1 MLPCNIS
8 PLWQS
13 LVNEHHMLPCN
24 ISPSG
29 NPSWTSIICYRATF
43 PPLAIPHERHHM
55 LPCNISPSGN
65 PSWTSII
72 CYRATFP
79 PLAIPRERAS
89 YVTVQHFPLWQSLV
103 NEHHMLP
110 CNISPLAIPRE
121 RASYVTVQHFPSL
134 AIPHERASYVT
145 VQHFPP
151 LAIPHERAS
160 YVTVQHFPLWQSLMN
175 EHHMLPCNISPS
187 LVIPHERHHMLPCNI
202 SPLWQSL
209 VNEHHMLPC
218 NISPSG
224 NPSWTSIICYRAT
237 FPPLAIPHER
247 HHNVTVQHFPLWQS
261 LVNKHHMLPCN
272 ISPSGNPSWT
282 SIICYRATFP
292 PLAIPRERASYVT
305 VQHFPLWQSLVNE
318 HHMLPC
324 NISPLWQSLMNEH
337 HMLLCNIS
345 PSGNPSWTSIIC
357 YCATFP
363 PLAIPHERASYVTVQ
378 HCPLSGN
385 PSWTASYVTVQHF
398 PFWQSLWTSII
409 CYCATFPP
417 LW

>member
-1 MLPCNIS
+1 
-8 PLWQS
+8 
-13 LVNEHHMLPCN
+13 
-24 ISPSG
+24 
-29 NPSWTSIICYRATF
+29 
-43 PPLAIPHERHHM
+43 
-55 LPCNISPSGN
+55 
-65 PSWTSII
+65 
-72 CYRATFP
+72 
-79 PLAIPRERAS
+79 
-89 YVTVQHFPLWQSLV
+89 
-103 NEHHMLP
+103 
-110 CNISPLAIPRE
+110 
-121 RASYVTVQHFPSL
+121 
-134 AIPHERASYVT
+134 
-145 VQHFPP
+145 
-151 LAIPHERAS
+151 
-160 YVTVQHFPLWQSLMN
+160 
-175 EHHMLPCNISPS
+175 
-187 LVIPHERHHMLPCNI
+187 MLPCNI

-282 SIICYRATFP
+282 SIICYCATFP

-345 PSGNPSWTSIIC
+345 PLWQSLMNEHHMLLCNIYPLWQSLMNEHHMLLCNIAPS
-357 YCATFP
+357 
-363 PLAIPHERASYVTVQ
+363 LVIPHERHHMLPCNIS
-378 HCPLSGN
+378 PL
-385 PSWTASYVTVQHF
+385 
-398 PFWQSLWTSII
+398 WQSLMNEHHMLL
-409 CYCATFPP
+409 CKFPP

>member
-1 MLPCNIS
+1 
-8 PLWQS
+8 
-13 LVNEHHMLPCN
+13 
-24 ISPSG
+24 
-29 NPSWTSIICYRATF
+29 
-43 PPLAIPHERHHM
+43 M

-110 CNISPLAIPRE
+110 CNISPSGNPSWTSIICY
-121 RASYVTVQHFPSL
+121 RATFPLSGNPSWTSIICYC
-134 AIPHERASYVT
+134 AT
-145 VQHFPP
+145 FPP

-175 EHHMLPCNISPS
+175 EHHMLLCNISPS
-187 LVIPHERHHMLPCNI
+187 LAIPHERHHMLPCNI

-209 VNEHHMLPC
+209 M
-218 NISPSG
+218 
-224 NPSWTSIICYRAT
+224 SIICYN
-237 FPPLAIPHER
+237 PPL
-247 HHNVTVQHFPLWQS
+247 N
-261 LVNKHHMLPCN
+261 
-272 ISPSGNPSWT
+272 SWT
-282 SIICYRATFP
+282 
-292 PLAIPRERASYVT
+292 ASYVT

-345 PSGNPSWTSIIC
+345 PLWQSLMNEHHMLPCNIS
-357 YCATFP
+357 P
-363 PLAIPHERASYVTVQ
+363 IPVTVQ
-378 HCPLSGN
+378 QCPLSGN
-385 PSWTASYVTVQHF
+385 PSWTASYFTVQHF
-398 PFWQSLWTSII
+398 PSLAIPHERASY
-409 CYCATFPP
+409 YCATIPP